1 MMVMSEPEQFYSE
14 DDAKAEES
22 QDPKQAL
29 ALASVEKL
37 IKQNPEKVFFSRQI
51 EVQNERE
58 FFHWITNRAIRE
70 LEGSLIQS
78 ELRPLRT
85 GGSIKLLWNKS
96 HRYYKRDATDVV
108 KLVEEYADPNMGA
121 ALGRYGE
128 LMVLEGFAKKKF
140 LLTGQGTAEHAGKK
154 WTRTGHNLDFIFE
167 RDGRAY
173 GIEVKNIL
181 PYMRQD
187 EFRIKIEICRE
198 IGVIPVFAVRMLPKT
213 WINELVQKGGFAL
226 IMKWQLY
233 PFTHKDLARRVAKEF
248 GLPVDAPQALQEG
261 TVARFLDWHKR
272 KLVN

>member
-1 MMVMSEPEQFYSE
+1 MSEPEQFYSE

-22 QDPKQAL
+22 LDPKQAL

-226 IMKWQLY
+226 IMKWQLN